1 MQPHLQPVP
10 SWPLAT
16 AASGTL
22 SPAVTDRQQS
32 GVCFR
37 LQLDGFLQLNNFLV
51 RHGIKTWFRSLN
63 FFTWWC
69 KSTFSSSSS
78 QGLVIS
84 LQVGLGNQNGIQ
96 SSNSCLWVVL
106 FLHFCYL
113 FVQFMLCMWIRQLN
127 CDVFVYKIQNSLIII
142 HKNTFRESAC
152 TWNDLVGWI

>member
-51 RHGIKTWFRSLN
+51 CHGIKTWFRSLN
-63 FFTWWC
+63 FFH
-69 KSTFSSSSS
+69 
-78 QGLVIS
+78 LVVQIYFQFIIFTGSCNLIAGWFGKPKRHPELKLMS
-84 LQVGLGNQNGIQ
+84 LSGSVFALLLLV
-96 SSNSCLWVVL
+96 CTVHVVYVDQAAKL
-106 FLHFCYL
+106 
-113 FVQFMLCMWIRQLN
+113 
-127 CDVFVYKIQNSLIII
+127 
-142 HKNTFRESAC
+142 
-152 TWNDLVGWI
+152 